1 MNHQVKCPKCK
12 STEID
17 PVHFTWWGLWLG
29 PGLLNLVR
37 CRKCGKVFN
46 RETREFSILAA
57 AAVSVFVVLVIVL
70 IAVMVNHHLN
80 CELQHVYRS

>member
-1 MNHQVKCPKCK
+1 M
-12 STEID
+12 T

-29 PGLLNLVR
+29 PALLNLVR

-46 RETREFSILAA
+46 SETNEFSVR
-57 AAVSVFVVLVIVL
+57 AAVVVGVFTLLAIVL

-80 CELQHVYRS
+80 CELQHIYHA